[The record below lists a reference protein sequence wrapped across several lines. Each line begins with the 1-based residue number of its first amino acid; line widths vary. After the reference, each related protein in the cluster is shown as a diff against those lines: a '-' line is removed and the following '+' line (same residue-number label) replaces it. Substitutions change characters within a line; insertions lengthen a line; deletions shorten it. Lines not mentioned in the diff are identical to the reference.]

1 MVSLTEK
8 PCRFTLA
15 GLFSFQDGGSLMNTV
30 IFLGIDTGKQSFHL
44 HGQGAKD
51 HRALRKKTNRSQ

>member
-1 MVSLTEK
+1 
-8 PCRFTLA
+8 
-15 GLFSFQDGGSLMNTV
+15 MNTV